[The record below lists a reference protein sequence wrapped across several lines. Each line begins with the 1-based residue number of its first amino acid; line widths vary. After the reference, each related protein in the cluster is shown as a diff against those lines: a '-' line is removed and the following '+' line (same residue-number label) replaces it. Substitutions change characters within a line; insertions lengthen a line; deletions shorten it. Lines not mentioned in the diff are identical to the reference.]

1 VRRVAKGR
9 TTLVI
14 AQRRS
19 TVVEADKIVFLDH
32 GRVVERGTHQQLL
45 EKNGEY
51 AAMWNR
57 QREAAEARAKLLAAE
72 AEGAEAE

>member
-1 VRRVAKGR
+1 
-9 TTLVI
+9 
-14 AQRRS
+14 
-19 TVVEADKIVFLDH
+19 
-32 GRVVERGTHQQLL
+32 LL

-72 AEGAEAE
+72 AEGLEAE